1 MEIASEFA
9 STSASSHAGNDS
21 VANDQGTNV
30 GTVGFSDVFL
40 TQDGFLGVQQS
51 LNEIPRFMIGVA
63 QEHALT
69 LGSLG
74 HLDDDRKATNGFDS
88 VFDIGCITNVDGF
101 WNWNFVSSE
110 QLRSVQF
117 VSALENTL
125 SSVSRPDTH
134 LLKMAKNSY
143 TMSCDGVANA
153 RNHRIEGRWASLMHD
168 INAVVINE
176 Q

>member
-1 MEIASEFA
+1 IS
-9 STSASSHAGNDS
+9 
-21 VANDQGTNV
+21 
-30 GTVGFSDVFL
+30 
-40 TQDGFLGVQQS
+40 
-51 LNEIPRFMIGVA
+51 RFVIGVA

-74 HLDDDRKATNGFDS
+74 HFDNDRKATNGFDS
-88 VFDIGCITNVDGF
+88 VFDIGCISDVDCF
-101 WNWNFVSSE
+101 WDWNFVSSE

-125 SSVSRPDTH
+125 SCVGSPNAH
-134 LLKMAKNSY
+134 LFEVTKNSH

-153 RNHRIEGRWASLMHD
+153 RNDRIEGRWASLMHD